1 MGMPG
6 HRRRQCALWAA
17 VCRRLACQI
26 IRPKLDQTAESRPAQ
41 RPDVSVPPP
50 PAPNLLR
57 RFWTG
62 YLRGHIP
69 MLCTAFGL
77 MVIEGA
83 ALGGLSYLLKPLFD
97 VVFTPGGQ
105 SALFSVGL
113 GILALFVVRGICVV
127 ASRTV
132 IASVSQAVSAA
143 MQTNLLRHV
152 LTLDAPFFQSH
163 SPGVLIERV
172 QGDTLAVQG
181 IWTSLLT
188 GVARDGLGLILLM
201 AVAISVDPWW
211 TLYALIGAPLL
222 ILPASLVQRYVRRKA
237 NHLRDQAGQR
247 ATRLDEI
254 FHGIQA
260 VKLNRMEDYQ
270 TGRFA
275 QVLKTITRAEVKSV
289 MGRNLM
295 PGMIDVVTGIG
306 FFAVLVMAGDEISS
320 GARSV
325 GDFMSFF
332 TAMALTFQP
341 LRRLGEMSGTWQIAA
356 ASLQRIYELFDTQ
369 PARRR
374 PAFSSNL
381 PEPGAMDIVFD
392 AVCFAHGDQ
401 PVLRGLSL
409 TALAGQTT
417 ALVGASGAGKSTV
430 FHLLT
435 GLLDPDAG
443 RITIGG
449 VATSALALADQR
461 RMFATVTQDA
471 ALFDET
477 LRENI
482 TLGRDGVASDALQ
495 NALTAAHVT
504 DFLPSLSQ
512 GLYTPVGPRGSGLSG
527 GQRQR
532 VAIARALVQNAAI
545 LLLDEATSAL
555 DAQSEAAVAQA
566 LAAGG
571 HGRTTLVIAH
581 RLATVRGADKI
592 IVLNRGCVAETGTHD
607 DLLAQGGL
615 YAGLYAMQFKE

>member
-1 MGMPG
+1 M
-6 HRRRQCALWAA
+6 QAA
-17 VCRRLACQI
+17 
-26 IRPKLDQTAESRPAQ
+26 
-41 RPDVSVPPP
+41 
-50 PAPNLLR
+50 PAPSLIR

-62 YLRGHIP
+62 YLRGQIP
-69 MLCTAFGL
+69 MLCLAFGL

-105 SALFSVGL
+105 SALFTVGV

-132 IASVSQAVSAA
+132 IASVAQAVSAA

-152 LTLDAPFFQSH
+152 LTLDSAFFQTH
-163 SPGVLIERV
+163 SPGILIERV

-260 VKLNRMEDYQ
+260 VKLNRMEAYQ
-270 TGRFA
+270 TQRFA
-275 QVLKTITRAEVKSV
+275 TVLKIITRAEVKSA

-306 FFAVLVMAGDEISS
+306 FFAVLVMAGDEIAS
-320 GARSV
+320 GARSI

-356 ASLQRIYELFDTQ
+356 ASLSRIYALFDTH
-369 PARRR
+369 PARNR
-374 PAFSSNL
+374 PAISAVL
-381 PEPGAMDIVFD
+381 PPPGPPAIVFES
-392 AVCFAHGDQ
+392 VTFAHGDQ
-401 PVLRGLSL
+401 AVLQGLSF
-409 TALAGQTT
+409 TAFAGQTT

-443 RITIGG
+443 QITIGG
-449 VATSALALADQR
+449 IATSDLALADQR

-477 LRENI
+477 LQENVV
-482 TLGRDGVASDALQ
+482 LGQPGISPELLDSAL
-495 NALTAAHVT
+495 NAAHVT
-504 DFLPSLSQ
+504 DFLPALAQ
-512 GLYTPVGPRGSGLSG
+512 GLNTPVGPRGSGLSG

-532 VAIARALVQNAAI
+532 VAIARALVQNSAI

-566 LAAGG
+566 LATGAAA
-571 HGRTTLVIAH
+571 GRTTLVIAH
-581 RLATVRGADKI
+581 RLATVRDADNI
-592 IVLNRGCVAETGTHD
+592 IVMDQGRVAEMGTHD
-607 DLLAQGGL
+607 DLLAQNGL
-615 YAGLYAMQFKE
+615 YAGLYALQFKE

>member
-1 MGMPG
+1 M
-6 HRRRQCALWAA
+6 QAA
-17 VCRRLACQI
+17 
-26 IRPKLDQTAESRPAQ
+26 
-41 RPDVSVPPP
+41 
-50 PAPNLLR
+50 PAPSLIR

-62 YLRGHIP
+62 YLRGQIP
-69 MLCTAFGL
+69 MLCLAFGL

-105 SALFSVGL
+105 SALFTVGV

-132 IASVSQAVSAA
+132 IASVAQAVSAA

-152 LTLDAPFFQSH
+152 LTLDSAFFQTH
-163 SPGVLIERV
+163 SPGILIERV

-201 AVAISVDPWW
+201 AVAVSVDPWW

-260 VKLNRMEDYQ
+260 VKLNRMEAYQ
-270 TGRFA
+270 TQRFA
-275 QVLKTITRAEVKSV
+275 TVLKIITRAEVKSA

-306 FFAVLVMAGDEISS
+306 FFAVLVMAGDEIAS
-320 GARSV
+320 GARSI

-356 ASLQRIYELFDTQ
+356 ASLSRIYALFDTH
-369 PARRR
+369 PARNR
-374 PAFSSNL
+374 PVISAVL
-381 PEPGAMDIVFD
+381 PPPGPPAIVFES
-392 AVCFAHGDQ
+392 VTFAHGDQ
-401 PVLRGLSL
+401 AVLQGLSF
-409 TALAGQTT
+409 TAFAGQTT

-443 RITIGG
+443 QITIGG
-449 VATSALALADQR
+449 ISTSDLALADQR

-477 LRENI
+477 LQENVV
-482 TLGRDGVASDALQ
+482 LGQPGISPELLDSAL
-495 NALTAAHVT
+495 NAAHVT
-504 DFLPSLSQ
+504 DFLPALAQ
-512 GLYTPVGPRGSGLSG
+512 GLNTPVGPRGSGLSG

-532 VAIARALVQNAAI
+532 VAIARALVQNSAI

-566 LAAGG
+566 LATGAAA
-571 HGRTTLVIAH
+571 GRTTLVIAH
-581 RLATVRGADKI
+581 RLATVRDADNI
-592 IVLNRGCVAETGTHD
+592 IVMDQGRVAEMGTHD
-607 DLLAQGGL
+607 DLLAQNGL
-615 YAGLYAMQFKE
+615 YAGLYALQFKE

>member
-1 MGMPG
+1 
-6 HRRRQCALWAA
+6 
-17 VCRRLACQI
+17 
-26 IRPKLDQTAESRPAQ
+26 
-41 RPDVSVPPP
+41 
-50 PAPNLLR
+50 
-57 RFWTG
+57 
-62 YLRGHIP
+62 
-69 MLCTAFGL
+69 MLCAAFGL

-152 LTLDAPFFQSH
+152 LTLDGAFFQSH

-181 IWTSLLT
+181 IWTSLIT

-275 QVLKTITRAEVKSV
+275 HVLKTITRAEVKSV

-320 GARSV
+320 GARSI

-356 ASLQRIYELFDTQ
+356 ASLERIYALFDTR

-374 PAFSSNL
+374 PALSTNL

-401 PVLRGLSL
+401 PVLRGLSF
-409 TALAGQTT
+409 TAKASQTT

-443 RITIGG
+443 QITIGG
-449 VATSALALADQR
+449 VQTSAMALADQR

-482 TLGRDGVASDALQ
+482 TLGRDGVAPDALQ

-504 DFLPSLSQ
+504 DFLPALSQ
-512 GLYTPVGPRGSGLSG
+512 GLDTPVGPRGSGLSG

-571 HGRTTLVIAH
+571 SGRTTLVIAH

-592 IVLNRGCVAETGTHD
+592 IVLDRGCVAEMGTHD

-615 YAGLYAMQFKE
+615 YAGLYALQFKE